1 MMNDRD
7 IIELYWQRAESA
19 ISETARRYGSY
30 CRRIALN
37 ILGNDEDCEE
47 CLNDTWLKAWESIP
61 PQRPQQLDA
70 YLGRIT
76 RNLALDKYRRTAAQ
90 KRGSGQAEAALS
102 ELSTCLPAATPTPEQ
117 ALSDTALAELLQRF
131 VATLPD
137 TPRRIFAQR
146 YWYLYPI
153 RDIAAANRCSESK
166 VKMSLLRSR
175 SKLRELLEKEG
186 VSI

>member
-61 PQRPQQLDA
+61 PQRPQQLSA
-70 YLGRIT
+70 FSQTIT
-76 RNLALDKYRRTAAQ
+76 SPPSMMSFLLFTMTSAIFLRTA
-90 KRGSGQAEAALS
+90 S
-102 ELSTCLPAATPTPEQ
+102 
-117 ALSDTALAELLQRF
+117 
-131 VATLPD
+131 
-137 TPRRIFAQR
+137 
-146 YWYLYPI
+146 
-153 RDIAAANRCSESK
+153 
-166 VKMSLLRSR
+166 
-175 SKLRELLEKEG
+175 
-186 VSI
+186 